1 MIKFEELKNLLQVE
15 IDKAEKPFKEGN
27 KTPNQ
32 YQQGHIDGLK
42 KALNII
48 IVKYL

>member
-1 MIKFEELKNLLQVE
+1 MIKFEELKNLLQAE
-15 IDKAEKPFKEGN
+15 INKTEKPFKEGN
-27 KTPNQ
+27 KTSNQ

-42 KALNII
+42 KALSII

>member
-1 MIKFEELKNLLQVE
+1 MIKFEELKNLLQTE
-15 IDKAEKPFKEGN
+15 IDKTEKPFKEGN
-27 KTPNQ
+27 KIPSQ